1 MNRISFNIALENRLR
16 DVYEEDKND
25 ALNYYNELFDEMGL
39 SDKDEIPNEY
49 NDIDSIVKDI
59 KKDMK
64 MNSVIRE
71 GNKEKNSIWKNILII
86 IGAIF
91 AIPIGGSIA
100 AVVGSI
106 LLVLAIILIT
116 IVFVPLISGVF
127 SIGALLF
134 ATIGYFTSTRIIP
147 LGIIGGLLI
156 AIGLTIL
163 FFKFAKFMVISI
175 KNFVVRKLEE
185 RKMKKNEK

>member
-39 SDKDEIPNEY
+39 SDKDEIPSEY

-64 MNSVIRE
+64 MNDVIRE
-71 GNKEKNSIWKNILII
+71 GKKEKNSIWKNILII

-106 LLVLAIILIT
+106 LLVVAIMLLI
-116 IVFVPLISGVF
+116 IVFIPLIAGIA

-134 ATIGYFTSTRIIP
+134 ATVGYTVSVGIFP
-147 LGIIGGLLI
+147 LGMIGGLLVS
-156 AIGLTIL
+156 IGLTIL
-163 FFKFAKFMVISI
+163 FFKFTKFMVVSI

-185 RKMKKNEK
+185 RNMRKNEK